1 MKNFYERIGENRLKA
16 VVDEFYQSVFSSPV
30 ISHLF
35 ANNRLLIQEKQLKFL
50 TQFLGGPDLY
60 SQEYGHPKMRMRH
73 LPHRIDQT
81 AKEEWL
87 RCMRSAIDNVFHD
100 DKELGDAFYSVFP
113 PIANHMVN
121 S

>member
-1 MKNFYERIGENRLKA
+1 MKNFYEQIGEERLHN
-16 VVDEFYQSVFSSPV
+16 VINEFYQLVFSSPI

-35 ANNRLLIQEKQLKFL
+35 ANDKQLIQEKQIKFL

-73 LPHRIDQT
+73 LPHAIDQT

-87 RCMRSAIDNVFHD
+87 RCMHEAIRKVFHD
-100 DKELGDAFYSVFP
+100 DIELGSSFYAIFP

>member
-1 MKNFYERIGENRLKA
+1 MKNFYEKIGEERLHR
-16 VVDEFYQSVFSSPV
+16 VIREFYRNVFSSPV

-35 ANNRLLIQEKQLKFL
+35 ATDRELIQEKQIKFL

-60 SQEYGHPKMRMRH
+60 SREYGHPKMRMRH
-73 LPHRIDQT
+73 LPHRIDET
-81 AKEEWL
+81 AKIEWL
-87 RCMRSAIDNVFHD
+87 RCMRQAIDKVFED
-100 DKELGDAFYSVFP
+100 DAELGNAFYSVFP